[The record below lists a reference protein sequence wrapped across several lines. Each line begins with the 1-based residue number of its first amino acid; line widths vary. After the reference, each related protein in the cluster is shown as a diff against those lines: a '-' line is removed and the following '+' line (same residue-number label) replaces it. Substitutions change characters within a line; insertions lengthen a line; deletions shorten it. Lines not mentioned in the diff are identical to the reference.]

1 MKQIKRRL
9 AAIMFT
15 DIVGYTAMMQ
25 QDEAIAKKMR
35 DRHREVFARCTEKHE
50 GEILQYYGDGTLSIY
65 PSSSAAVQCAL
76 EIQRELKQEP
86 AVSLRI
92 GIHTGEI
99 SYGEED
105 VYGDGVNI
113 ASRIESRC
121 VPGGVFISEKVQ
133 DDIKNN
139 ANFKIRPLGTFSL
152 KNVAQ
157 PVKVYALANEGLN
170 LPEQFGMA
178 KGEKPAAKPM
188 PVQPPVVL
196 GKKKKHV
203 AGLLGLFFGMFGT
216 HRFYLGQRN
225 LGIAYLVAT
234 MAALFIIP
242 GLSKFVPVIAITA
255 FIDSLL
261 IWTMPKAEF
270 DLKFNAQ
277 EQPAVQPQAL
287 QAEYQE
293 EEHKSLLKT
302 QFEKYR
308 EQALADYRE
317 LDYENAIVLLKKAA
331 ELKNHDP
338 EIHFLLACCYSQ
350 MENVEYAMLHLDAAV
365 AFGLKDQIRILS
377 SRDLAYLRRHPAFD
391 LFQKNG
397 YRLPKELP
405 PAEPDLLQS
414 KSHQD
419 EDLLAQLNKLQALKE
434 KGIITE
440 EEYQRLKP
448 DENQL

>member
-25 QDEAIAKKMR
+25 QDEEIARKMR
-35 DRHREVFARCTEKHE
+35 DRHREVFAQCTEKHE

-76 EIQRELKQEP
+76 EIQRELKREP

-121 VPGGVFISEKVQ
+121 VPGGVFISEKVH

-139 ANFKIRPLGTFSL
+139 ANFKTRPLGSFSL

-157 PVKVYALANEGLN
+157 PVQVYALANEGLN
-170 LPEQFGMA
+170 LPEQYGIA
-178 KGEKPAAKPM
+178 KREEPAAKAP
-188 PVQPPVVL
+188 PVQAVIT

-203 AGLLGLFFGMFGT
+203 AGLLGVFFGMFGT

-225 LGIAYLVAT
+225 LGIAYLIAT
-234 MAALFIIP
+234 MAVLFIIP
-242 GLSKFVPVIAITA
+242 GLSKFVPIIAITA

-261 IWTMPKAEF
+261 LWTMPKAEF
-270 DLKFNAQ
+270 DLKFNAIEQ
-277 EQPAVQPQAL
+277 VIQPAQTS
-287 QAEYQE
+287 QAEFQE

-338 EIHFLLACCYSQ
+338 EIHYLLACCYSQ
-350 MENVEYAMLHLDAAV
+350 IENVEYALLHLDAAV
-365 AFGLKDQIRILS
+365 AFGLKDQIRIIS
-377 SRDLAYLRRHPAFD
+377 SRDLAYLRSQPIFEV
-391 LFQKNG
+391 FQKNG
-397 YRLPKELP
+397 YRLSKGLP
-405 PAEPDLLQS
+405 PAGPDLLQS
-414 KSHQD
+414 KSHKD
-419 EDLLAQLNKLQALKE
+419 ADLLEQLNKLQVLKE

-440 EEYQRLKP
+440 EEYWRLKP
-448 DENQL
+448 GEKGA

>member
-25 QDEAIAKKMR
+25 QDEEIARKMR
-35 DRHREVFARCTEKHE
+35 DRHREVFARSTEKHE

-92 GIHTGEI
+92 GIHTGEV

-121 VPGGVFISEKVQ
+121 VPGGVFISEKVH

-139 ANFKIRPLGTFSL
+139 ANFKTRPLGNFSL
-152 KNVAQ
+152 KNVAH
-157 PVKVYALANEGLN
+157 PVQVYALANEGLN
-170 LPEQFGMA
+170 LPEQYS
-178 KGEKPAAKPM
+178 AAKRETAANRPM
-188 PVQPPVVL
+188 PVQPVIT

-203 AGLLGLFFGMFGT
+203 AGLLGVFFGMFGT
-216 HRFYLGQRN
+216 HRFYLGQRK
-225 LGIAYLVAT
+225 LGLAYLIAT
-234 MAALFIIP
+234 MAVLFIIP

-261 IWTMPKAEF
+261 LWTMPKAEF
-270 DLKFNAQ
+270 DHKFNAA
-277 EQPAVQPQAL
+277 EQVLQPMQTS
-287 QAEYQE
+287 QAEFQE

-317 LDYENAIVLLKKAA
+317 LDYENAIALLKKAA

-338 EIHFLLACCYSQ
+338 EVHYLLACCYSQ
-350 MENVEYAMLHLDAAV
+350 IENVEYALLHLDAAV
-365 AFGLKDQIRILS
+365 AFGLKDQIRIIS
-377 SRDLAYLRRHPAFD
+377 SRDLAYLRSQPIFE
-391 LFQKNG
+391 LFSKNG

-405 PAEPDLLQS
+405 PAEPDLLQT
-414 KSHQD
+414 KSHKD
-419 EDLLAQLNKLQALKE
+419 KDLLEQLNKLQVLKE
-434 KGIITE
+434 KGVITE
-440 EEYQRLKP
+440 EEYRRLKP
-448 DENQL
+448 GERNA